1 MADTAIGTA
10 VSSKN
15 GERLTENGERL
26 AENGERI
33 FLGTAISVTS

>member
-1 MADTAIGTA
+1 MRAGMAF
-10 VSSKN
+10 SPKN
-15 GERLTENGERL
+15 GERLAENGERL

>member
-1 MADTAIGTA
+1 MADTATGTV
-10 VSSKN
+10 VSPKN